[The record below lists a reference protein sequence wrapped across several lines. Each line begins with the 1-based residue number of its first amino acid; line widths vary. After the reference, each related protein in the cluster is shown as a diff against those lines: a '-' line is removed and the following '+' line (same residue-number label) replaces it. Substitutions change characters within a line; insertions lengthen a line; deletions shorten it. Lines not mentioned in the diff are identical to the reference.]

1 MLVWMEGSLILFKDT
16 NNLKKIL
23 LTKIL
28 YSAHTLIQ
36 LYSISIY
43 LKNHNYIILFFFSL
57 YFLYIFLSMKDFAF
71 PCNLFLFLK
80 KI

>member
-1 MLVWMEGSLILFKDT
+1 MEGSLILFKDT

-43 LKNHNYIILFFFSL
+43 LKNHNYIILVSFFFL
-57 YFLYIFLSMKDFAF
+57 IFFIYFFVDERICISM
-71 PCNLFLFLK
+71 
-80 KI
+80 

>member
-1 MLVWMEGSLILFKDT
+1 MEGSLILFKDT

-43 LKNHNYIILFFFSL
+43 LKNRNYIILVSFFFP
-57 YFLYIFLSMKDFAF
+57 YIFYIFF
-71 PCNLFLFLK
+71 CR
-80 KI
+80 